1 MRELTDLEMC
11 KRIAE
16 IEGVELFNS
25 YSIIF
30 DKKVLINMYMDKGT
44 KWHHAAENE
53 ECFFTKVY
61 TNPSQYHKAIY
72 NPLTDNSLCFSLMLR
87 HEVSLTYG
95 EYAVNAEI
103 LIEKEDGEHSF
114 STQAY
119 CPSRAICLAI
129 IMSKVGT

>member
-1 MRELTDLEMC
+1 MKDLTDLEIC

-16 IEGVELFNS
+16 IEGAKETLYS
-25 YSIIF
+25 YSNFNKPKELTAIF
-30 DKKVLINMYMDKGT
+30 ESSTHFD
-44 KWHHAAENE
+44 
-53 ECFFTKVY
+53 
-61 TNPSQYHKAIY
+61 Y
-72 NPLTDNSLCFSLMLR
+72 NPLTDNYLCFSLMLR

-114 STQAY
+114 SAQAY

-129 IMSKVGT
+129 IMSKV